1 MNDETPSTSDN
12 NKWAGGVHVAA
23 ILMAVFTSWSAGVGG
38 MIAGLIV
45 WLIKKEDS
53 AFVRKHAAD
62 AFNFHLAM
70 FLIMAATW
78 LFVIFTLGIGI
89 LVIWPV
95 WLILGLIWLWCS
107 VRAALDGFDGKDSR
121 YPFSLKLLS

>member
-1 MNDETPSTSDN
+1 LNDINTNDSDS
-12 NKWAGGVHVAA
+12 NKWAGSVHVAA
-23 ILMAVFTSWSAGVGG
+23 ILLALFTSWSAGVGG
-38 MIAGLIV
+38 MVAGLVV
-45 WLIKKEDS
+45 WLIKKDDS

-78 LFVIFTLGIGI
+78 IFVIFTLGIGI

-95 WLILGLIWLWCS
+95 WLILAVIWLWCS
-107 VRAALDGFDGKDSR
+107 VRAAIAGFDGKDSS